1 MFRAVRGRRAKL
13 RFGKRKAR
21 ITHNRVRLLHDGEQ
35 AFPAMLDAIH
45 GAEREILLEMYW
57 FGSDRTGRR
66 FAEALMERAR
76 AGVCVRVT
84 YDAVGSIEASDS
96 MFDEMRAAGV
106 EIHEFNPIAPWRVRF
121 SFGRINQ
128 RDHRKL
134 LVVDARIGITGGLN
148 LGDPWAPRS
157 EGGDGFRDDAIE
169 VVGSAAQELRALFY
183 RTFPDR
189 PDVVFPPQP
198 LDDGETAVT
207 VLASDHWE
215 ERRNIY
221 DNYLNAIARASS
233 EIIITNS
240 YFIPARRVRRALAR
254 AAERGVRVRVLVPR
268 DSDVRVTQL
277 ASRRL
282 YERLL
287 EDGIEIYEW
296 RGGILH
302 SKTALVDDSWCTV
315 GSFNF
320 DARSIHNNLELNIAV
335 RDDTVN
341 RALRTR
347 VEFDMKDAIRVDL
360 ATFRKRGAFTKLLER
375 FVYMFRWLL

>member
-1 MFRAVRGRRAKL
+1 MFQAVRGRRARL

-21 ITHNRVRLLHDGEQ
+21 VTHNRVRLLHDGEQ
-35 AFPAMLDAIH
+35 AFPAMLDAIQ
-45 GAEREILLEMYW
+45 GAQCEVLLEMYW
-57 FGSDRTGRR
+57 FGSDATGRR

-96 MFDEMRAAGV
+96 MFDEMRRAGV

-134 LVVDARIGITGGLN
+134 LVVDAYIGITGGLN

-157 EGGDGFRDDAIE
+157 EGGAGFRDDAIE

-183 RTFPDR
+183 RTFPER
-189 PDVVFPPQP
+189 PRVVFPPEP
-198 LDDGETAVT
+198 LDEGETAVT

-215 ERRNIY
+215 ERRNIH
-221 DNYLNAIARASS
+221 DGYLNAIARASS

-240 YFIPARRVRRALAR
+240 YFIPGRRVRRALAR
-254 AAERGVRVRVLVPR
+254 AASRGVQVRVLVPR

-277 ASRRL
+277 ASRHL

-287 EDGIEIYEW
+287 EAGIEIYEW
-296 RGGILH
+296 HGGVLH

-320 DARSIHNNLELNIAV
+320 DARSIHNNLELNLAV
-335 RDDTVN
+335 RDHTVN

-360 ATFRKRGAFTKLLER
+360 ATFRERGMLTKLLER

>member
-1 MFRAVRGRRAKL
+1 MFRAVRGNRAKL
-13 RFGKRKAR
+13 RFGKRKQR

-35 AFPAMLDAIH
+35 AFPAMLDAIQ
-45 GAEREILLEMYW
+45 GAQREILLEMYW

-84 YDAVGSIEASDS
+84 YDAVGSIEASES

-106 EIHEFNPIAPWRVRF
+106 EVHEFNPIAPWRVRF

-134 LVVDARIGITGGLN
+134 LVVDARIGIAGGLN

-183 RTFPDR
+183 RTFPER
-189 PDVVFPPQP
+189 PDVVFPPEP
-198 LDDGETAVT
+198 LDEGETAVS

-221 DNYLNAIARASS
+221 DNYLNAIARASR
-233 EIIITNS
+233 EIVITNS
-240 YFIPARRVRRALAR
+240 YFIPARRVRRALGR
-254 AAERGVRVRVLVPR
+254 AVDRGVRVRVLVPR

-277 ASRRL
+277 ASRHL

-287 EDGIEIYEW
+287 GDGIEIYEW

-335 RDDTVN
+335 RDQAVN
-341 RALRTR
+341 SALRTR

-360 ATFRKRGAFTKLLER
+360 ASFRKRGVFTKLLER

>member
-1 MFRAVRGRRAKL
+1 MA
-13 RFGKRKAR
+13 RFTR
-21 ITHNRVRLLHDGEQ
+21 NRVRLLHDGEQ
-35 AFPAMLDAIH
+35 AFPAMLEAIR

-66 FAEALMERAR
+66 FSQALCERAQ

-84 YDAVGSIEASDS
+84 YDAVGSIEASAS
-96 MFDEMRAAGV
+96 MFDDMRRAGV
-106 EIHEFNPIAPWRVRF
+106 EVHEFNPIAPWRVRF

-128 RDHRKL
+128 RNHRKL
-134 LVVDARIGITGGLN
+134 LVVDAHIGIAGGLN
-148 LGDPWAPRS
+148 LGDPWASKS
-157 EGGDGFRDDAIE
+157 EGGGGFRDDAIE
-169 VVGSAAQELRALFY
+169 VIGSAAQELRALFY
-183 RTFPDR
+183 RTFPGR
-189 PDVVFPPQP
+189 PAVILAPKE
-198 LDDGETAVT
+198 LDGETAVS
-207 VLASDHWE
+207 VLANDHWE

-221 DNYLNAIARASS
+221 DGYLNAIARATR

-254 AAERGVRVRVLVPR
+254 AVQRGVHVRVLVPR
-268 DSDVRVTQL
+268 DTDVRVAQL
-277 ASRRL
+277 ASRHL

-287 EDGIEIYEW
+287 ADGIEIHEW

-335 RDDTVN
+335 RDPAIN

-347 VEFDMKDAIRVDL
+347 VEIDLKDATCVDL
-360 ATFRKRGAFTKLLER
+360 ASFRRRGLLTKALEN
-375 FVYMFRWLL
+375 FVYLFRWLL